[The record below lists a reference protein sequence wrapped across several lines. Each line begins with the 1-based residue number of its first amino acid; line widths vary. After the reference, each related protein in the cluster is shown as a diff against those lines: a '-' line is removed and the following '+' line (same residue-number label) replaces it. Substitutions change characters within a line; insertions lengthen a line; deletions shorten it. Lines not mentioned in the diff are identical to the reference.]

1 MSDYIFLFDLDSTIT
16 KEEILPKISNKIGK
30 HKEMKELTEAT
41 MRGELQFKN
50 SFLNRVEI
58 LKNISVAEINEI
70 VKNVLLNEAI
80 ANFIWNNK
88 ERCYIVT
95 GNLDVWIN
103 KLIIRL
109 GMENNVYSS
118 KAQVLNDKIFKVT
131 SVMNKELI
139 VKQFIKPIVV
149 IGDGDNDVGMA
160 KHADIAIGFGGVRPI
175 AKSLLENVDYVFYD
189 DKECANFLNKLL

>member
-109 GMENNVYSS
+109 GMENHVYSS

-189 DKECANFLNKLL
+189 DEECANFLNKLL